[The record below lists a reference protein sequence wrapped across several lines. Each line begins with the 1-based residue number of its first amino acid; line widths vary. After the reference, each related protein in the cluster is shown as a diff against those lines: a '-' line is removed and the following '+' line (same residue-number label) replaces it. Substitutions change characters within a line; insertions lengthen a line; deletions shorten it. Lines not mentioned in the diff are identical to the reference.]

1 MLPDQSALCT
11 LLARWLPGA
20 TVFLAPATSGRST
33 PVWRVDAS
41 WQGQPSDRFYLRLG
55 EEPGERRDGEVRA
68 HQMLRAAGIQVP
80 EVVAWEG
87 MPPELDRAATLT
99 RAIPGMPL
107 KGIAQTTT
115 PVTSAAIAREAGREL
130 ACMGAIPVEGFGW
143 TGFVQPDATTG
154 MLRAEHAT
162 RGAWLAEYERALQDV
177 IAAGMIAPA
186 HIATLRE
193 TFAAWRD
200 GVSSTS
206 ITATLAHGDF
216 DASHIFCASPDTFR
230 AGARVPYAYTGII
243 DLGEARGADPLYDLG
258 HALLHDGEDG
268 MPAIFPAL
276 LAGYREIRPLGHD
289 ALDAIRVQAIAIGV
303 RHLAIAHRRG
313 SPYADALADRLGVLL
328 GTQIGDDGRERR
340 P

>member
-1 MLPDQSALCT
+1 MLPVQSALRR

-20 TVFLAPATSGRST
+20 TVFLAPAMSGRST

-41 WQGQPSDRFYLRLG
+41 RQGRPSEIFYLRLG

-68 HQMLRAAGIQVP
+68 HQLLRAAGVRVP

-99 RAIPGMPL
+99 RAIPGLPL
-107 KGIAQTTT
+107 KGIVQATI
-115 PVTSAAIAREAGREL
+115 PATSAAIAREAGREL
-130 ACMGAIPVEGFGW
+130 ARMAAIPVEGFGW

-162 RGAWLAEYERALQDV
+162 RGAWLAEYERALQEV
-177 IAAGMIAPA
+177 IAAGMVAPE

-200 GVSSTS
+200 GLSSAS

-216 DASHIFCASPDTFR
+216 DASHIFCASPDPSRT
-230 AGARVPYAYTGII
+230 GARSPYAYTGII

-258 HALLHDGEDG
+258 HALLHNGEDG

-276 LAGYREIRPLGHD
+276 LAGYRALRPLGQD
-289 ALDAIRVQAIAIGV
+289 ALDAIRAQAIAIGM
-303 RHLAIAHRRG
+303 RHLAIARRRG

-328 GTQIGDDGRERR
+328 ESRIGDDGRERR